1 MANPNPSNIIFS
13 TRYKY
18 FLSYTITPLTG
29 TLSVPATTQSGAANK
44 GSITLVLDAADNFS
58 QIQLNFSTSA
68 GNWYKFPL
76 NDFTLDS
83 NFKIATVGSRS
94 GTTLTLTFYLVR
106 TAGGSAT
113 STAVTITAN
122 AYLFKTPG

>member
-1 MANPNPSNIIFS
+1 MSNPSPSNIIFS
-13 TRYKY
+13 SRYKY
-18 FLSYTITPLTG
+18 FLNYANSPGSLTI
-29 TLSVPATTQSGAANK
+29 PATTQSGAANK
-44 GSITLVLDAADNFS
+44 GSITIALDAADNFS
-58 QIQLNFSTSA
+58 QIQINFSTSS

-83 NFKIATVGSRS
+83 NFTIATVGSRT

-106 TAGGSAT
+106 SAGGSAT

-122 AYLFKTPG
+122 AYLFKTPS